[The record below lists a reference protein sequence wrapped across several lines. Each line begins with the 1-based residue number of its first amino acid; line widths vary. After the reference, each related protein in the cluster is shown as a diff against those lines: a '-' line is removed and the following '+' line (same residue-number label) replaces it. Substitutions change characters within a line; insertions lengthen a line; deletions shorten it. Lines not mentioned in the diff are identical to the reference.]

1 MNNPLPQITRLA
13 LSLSKQ
19 LQEHLLSTEAAI
31 LRDANF
37 WAAQKEH
44 EGHLVFVLVMVADR
58 DAKNQ
63 GVTRVLRAE
72 LPIAR
77 PMVEGR
83 DASTWVA
90 LKALRGKRIIA

>member
-1 MNNPLPQITRLA
+1 MALA
-13 LSLSKQ
+13 LSKQ
-19 LQEHLLSTEAAI
+19 LQEHLLTTEVAI
-31 LRDANF
+31 LRNANF

-44 EGHLVFVLVMVADR
+44 EGHLVFVLVMGADR

-72 LPIAR
+72 PPIVR

-83 DASTWVA
+83 DACTWVA
-90 LKALRGKRIIA
+90 LKALRGRRNIA